1 METMN
6 SLLLNTDGV
15 QVPQLGFGVWQVP
28 SDVAEQV
35 VTTALEVGYRHV
47 DTASAYGNEEGVGRA
62 VRASGIP
69 REKLFVTTKLFNPD
83 HGRAEEAFD
92 ESLSRLGLDYVDLYL
107 IHWPLPEH
115 GTYMQAWRS
124 LEKIYRQGR
133 AKAIGV
139 SNFTVETLTRV
150 IDEAEITPSINQIE
164 LHPYFQQRRM
174 REFHEANGI
183 LTEAWSPL
191 GQGQGLL
198 GDPALAVL
206 SEKYGKTPAQIVL
219 RWHIQLGNVVI
230 PKSVTPARIKENFGV
245 FDFVL
250 DAEDM
255 TAIGAMNTT
264 DGRIGPDPD
273 TFHWMG

>member
-115 GTYMQAWRS
+115 GTYLQAWRS

>member
-1 METMN
+1 MN
-6 SLLLNTDGV
+6 SLLLNSDGV

-28 SDVAEQV
+28 NDEAEQV
-35 VTTALEVGYRHV
+35 VTTALEVGYRHI
-47 DTASAYGNEEGVGRA
+47 DTAGAYGNEEGVGRA

-69 REKLFVTTKLFNPD
+69 REKLFVTTKLFNNN

-107 IHWPLPEH
+107 IHWPVPSQDKYL
-115 GTYMQAWRS
+115 QAWRG

-139 SNFTVETLTRV
+139 SNFTPETLTRV
-150 IDEAEITPSINQIE
+150 IDEADITPAINQIE
-164 LHPYFQQRRM
+164 LHPHFQQRRM
-174 REFHEANGI
+174 RQFHEDNGI

-191 GQGQGLL
+191 GQGKGLL

-206 SEKYGKTPAQIVL
+206 SEKHARTPAQIVL

-230 PKSVTPARIKENFGV
+230 PKSVTPARIKENFEV

-250 DAEDM
+250 DTEDM
-255 TAIGAMNTT
+255 AAIGALNQEN
-264 DGRIGPDPD
+264 GRIGPNPD
-273 TFHWMG
+273 TFAWMG

>member
-1 METMN
+1 MN

-115 GTYMQAWRS
+115 GTYLQAWRS

>member
-6 SLLLNTDGV
+6 SVLLNTDGV

-28 SDVAEQV
+28 DDEAERA
-35 VTTALEVGYRHV
+35 VTTAIEIGYRHI
-47 DTASAYGNEEGVGRA
+47 DTASAYENEAGVGRA

-83 HGRAEEAFD
+83 HERAEKAFD

-107 IHWPLPEH
+107 IHWPMPKH
-115 GTYMQAWRS
+115 DKYVQAWRG

-139 SNFTVETLTRV
+139 SNFTIETLTRV
-150 IDEAEITPSINQIE
+150 IDEADITPSINQIE
-164 LHPYFQQRRM
+164 LHPYFQQRQM

-183 LTEAWSPL
+183 VTEAWSPL

-198 GDPALAVL
+198 SDPALAVL
-206 SEKYGKTPAQIVL
+206 SEKHGKTPAQIVL

-230 PKSVTPARIKENFGV
+230 PKSVTPARIKENLEV

-250 DAEDM
+250 DTEDM
-255 TAIGAMNTT
+255 AAIGALSKE

-273 TFHWMG
+273 TFHFMG

>member
-1 METMN
+1 MN
-6 SLLLNTDGV
+6 SLLLNSDGV

-28 SDVAEQV
+28 SDEAEQV
-35 VTTALEVGYRHV
+35 VTAALETGYRHI

-69 REKLFVTTKLFNPD
+69 REKLFVTTKLFNND
-83 HGRAEEAFD
+83 HERAEEAFD

-107 IHWPLPEH
+107 IHWPVPSRNKYL
-115 GTYMQAWRS
+115 QAWRG

-139 SNFTVETLTRV
+139 SNFTIETLTRV
-150 IDEAEITPSINQIE
+150 IDEADIVPSINQIE
-164 LHPYFQQRRM
+164 LHPYFQQRAL

-191 GQGQGLL
+191 GQGKGLL

-206 SEKYGKTPAQIVL
+206 AEKHGKTPAQIVL
-219 RWHIQLGNVVI
+219 RWHIQLGNVTI
-230 PKSVTPARIKENFGV
+230 PKSVTPARIKENFEV

-255 TAIGAMNTT
+255 AAIGALTKQ
-264 DGRIGPDPD
+264 DGRIGPDPE
-273 TFHWMG
+273 TFSWMG